1 MNETSLFLSIIVD
14 QPRGLAST
22 YEGGLKQYLTGSSNE
37 PIPEGKRRINDATSD
52 KEVFKAMSTYSNKA
66 GAADYNLPKM
76 TGERIMDSNKVNF
89 PSYGL
94 HDKTKLSW
102 FPGRDVD
109 FKGSSSP
116 PATSYSPE

>member
-1 MNETSLFLSIIVD
+1 MVE
-14 QPRGLAST
+14 A
-22 YEGGLKQYLTGSSNE
+22 
-37 PIPEGKRRINDATSD
+37 KRRINDATSD
-52 KEVFKAMSTYSNKA
+52 KELYKAMSTYLNRT

-76 TGERIMDSNKVNF
+76 TGEKIMVSSKKNG
-89 PSYGL
+89 PSWHF

-116 PATSYSPE
+116 PATNYSPQTDRPFPNMKFSVGHQKRF